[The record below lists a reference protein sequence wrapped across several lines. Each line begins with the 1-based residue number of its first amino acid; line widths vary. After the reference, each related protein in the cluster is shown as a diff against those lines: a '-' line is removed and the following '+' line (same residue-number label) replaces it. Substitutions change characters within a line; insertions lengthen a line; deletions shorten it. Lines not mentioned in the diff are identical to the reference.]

1 MSTKQPYTKNIIK
14 KNNYRSHN
22 YFFYAHNIN
31 GDFMAKE
38 MMEILDVILRC
49 LVSLVTLFFVTKM
62 IGKKQVSQ
70 FSLFDYVIGI
80 SIGNFAAEMAI
91 NLDSEYLHGTVA
103 VIVFGVVAYF
113 VSIITLKSLKAR
125 KFFIGDPTII
135 IEDGKILY
143 KNLKRAKFDVNDL
156 LEECRINGY
165 FDISEIDYALM
176 EANGKISFLPKTE
189 YQQPTNKDM
198 NIKKEKASLCA
209 NLIIDGQIIHESL
222 RIMHKD
228 EKWLMHEL
236 EVKGFQI
243 EDVILATLDLS
254 ENFKVYGKNVNS
266 KSYDIL
272 N

>member
-1 MSTKQPYTKNIIK
+1 
-14 KNNYRSHN
+14 
-22 YFFYAHNIN
+22 
-31 GDFMAKE
+31 MAKE
-38 MMEILDVILRC
+38 IIEILDVILRC
-49 LVSLVTLFFVTKM
+49 LVSLITLFFVTKM

-103 VIVFGVVAYF
+103 VIVFGVVAYI

-125 KFFIGDPTII
+125 KFFIGDPTIL
-135 IEDGKILY
+135 IEDGKIIY
-143 KNLKRAKFDVNDL
+143 KNLKRSKFDVNDL

-176 EANGKISFLPKTE
+176 EANGKISFLAKPD
-189 YQQPTNKDM
+189 YQNPVNKDLD
-198 NIKKEKASLCA
+198 IKKEKSGLCA
-209 NLIIDGQIIHESL
+209 NLIVDGQIIHESL
-222 RIMHKD
+222 KIMHKD
-228 EKWLMHEL
+228 EKWLMHEIK
-236 EVKGFQI
+236 VKGYALDDI
-243 EDVILATLDLS
+243 ILATLDLS

-266 KSYDIL
+266 RSYDIL

>member
-1 MSTKQPYTKNIIK
+1 
-14 KNNYRSHN
+14 
-22 YFFYAHNIN
+22 
-31 GDFMAKE
+31 MAKE
-38 MMEILDVILRC
+38 IMEILDVILRC

-176 EANGKISFLPKTE
+176 EANGKISFLPK
-189 YQQPTNKDM
+189 
-198 NIKKEKASLCA
+198 
-209 NLIIDGQIIHESL
+209 
-222 RIMHKD
+222 R
-228 EKWLMHEL
+228 
-236 EVKGFQI
+236 EVK
-243 EDVILATLDLS
+243 E
-254 ENFKVYGKNVNS
+254 EEME
-266 KSYDIL
+266 
-272 N
+272 